1 VGNLGLLIPGIA
13 IMEVH
18 QVTTIGAVI
27 DNKCLTQIEFLL
39 ITAKALRRCY
49 SAKLAVLWSA
59 NDLCFLV
66 KDSIDNIE

>member
-13 IMEVH
+13 VMEVH
-18 QVTTIGAVI
+18 QGTVTTIGAVI

-49 SAKLAVLWSA
+49 SAKLAVL
-59 NDLCFLV
+59 
-66 KDSIDNIE
+66 